1 MGLMTQ
7 KCHTHQKVKDTPK
20 RRREVSHAK
29 AAQSSKTAV
38 LDAAKSQPSTHVPDT
53 ALITLK
59 EEISSPPECIP
70 ALQAVSS
77 LV

>member
-1 MGLMTQ
+1 MLMRPQ
-7 KCHTHQKVKDTPK
+7 CHTHQKVKDTPK

-29 AAQSSKTAV
+29 AAQSSKVAV
-38 LDAAKSQPSTHVPDT
+38 VDPAQSLTSTHVPDT
-53 ALITLK
+53 ARLSLK
-59 EEISSPPECIP
+59 AEISSPPEGIP